1 MKYIYTSD
9 WLMKQEG
16 GVETLS
22 SEALVEVKT
31 SHYNP
36 LQSLC
41 SKVLSMYVHLVIVE
55 VCCERKLDVDLSSSQ
70 DMRKKLNVWM
80 RISTSFEGRQI

>member
-1 MKYIYTSD
+1 MWRIRSWIPFVAARQWRKLSDQMKYIYTSD

-22 SEALVEVKT
+22 SEALVEVNT

-41 SKVLSMYVHLVIVE
+41 SEVLSMYLHLVIV
-55 VCCERKLDVDLSSSQ
+55 
-70 DMRKKLNVWM
+70 
-80 RISTSFEGRQI
+80 